1 VLVVSLAPAVD
12 AAKSAS
18 DLRLLT
24 PSMDAARAEIGVFG
38 GSGLYRLL
46 DDVAFLAI
54 ETPYGVPSDDIA
66 IGRVG
71 DRMVAFMPRHG
82 RKHTIP
88 PAAINYRANL
98 WAMHSI
104 GVNRVIAPT
113 AAGSLQPHV
122 KVGELVITD
131 QFIDRTHGRPD
142 TYFAEGPKVVHIS
155 AAEPYCPVLRALAV
169 QAAKAGEVAV
179 HEHGTVVVIQGP
191 RFSTRAESKWFSS
204 MGWETVNMT
213 QYPEAMLARELEMC
227 YLNISLVT
235 DYDAGLEGHPDVK
248 PVSVEE
254 VQRSFAANTDRVRE
268 LILRLI
274 PNIPAERQC
283 PCATA
288 LRDAAIGG

>member
-1 VLVVSLAPAVD
+1 MEV
-12 AAKSAS
+12 
-18 DLRLLT
+18 
-24 PSMDAARAEIGVFG
+24 DAARAEIGVFG

-46 DDVAFLAI
+46 DDVAFIAL

-66 IGRVG
+66 IGKVG
-71 DRMVAFMPRHG
+71 DRMVAFIPRHG

-104 GVNRVIAPT
+104 GVTRIIAPT
-113 AAGSLQPHV
+113 AVGSLQLHL
-122 KVGELVITD
+122 KVGDLVITD

-142 TYFAEGPKVVHIS
+142 TYFDQGPKVVHIS
-155 AAEPYCPVLRALAV
+155 SAEPYCPVLRALAIE
-169 QAAKAGEVAV
+169 AGDGDGTV
-179 HEHGTVVVIQGP
+179 HQRGTVVVIQGP

-213 QYPEAMLARELEMC
+213 QYPEVMLARELQMC
-227 YLNISLVT
+227 YLNIALVT

-254 VQRSFAANTDRVRE
+254 VQRSFTANTDRVRQ

-274 PNIPAERQC
+274 QHIPAERNC
-283 PCATA
+283 LCATA
-288 LRDAAIGG
+288 LRDAAINSP